1 MLENISQ
8 DINMKK
14 LHIEHIEALS
24 YAWLND
30 TKNAIL
36 QLSDYS
42 RKLEKQLDISKNTET
57 KLLKENNTLITNIT
71 SLNKQIKELQLK
83 LDIKQ
88 R

>member
-1 MLENISQ
+1 
-8 DINMKK
+8 MKK